1 MSHHTG
7 KTKNYKIPVKKQPA
21 VNAKTMQ
28 NPMSSIFEQRPWIF
42 VILLFLL
49 VSVIYFPT
57 AFQKMFPPASDTMQW
72 QGAAQKLI
80 EYNETHSDRA
90 LWQPNMFS
98 GMPSYLISFPNRYP
112 FVENVTKLVD
122 KVMNWRIFLLFLGGL
137 GVFILL
143 RFLGL
148 DGFSSFFG
156 AVAFVFSCHWT
167 GLLDIGHNTKYRAIM
182 WIPWVVWGIMYL
194 KQKRSLL
201 GFGLA
206 SVFLIAQLRENHPQI
221 SYYLYLFIGMYWI
234 YSLIE
239 NFKSKEWSRFAVFT
253 MLLVAVFAIMGVA
266 VLNPYLSTWEYGHY
280 TIRGGETG
288 LDKAYAQGWSFHPLE
303 ILTFIIPDFYGGINQ
318 TYWGFMEFTQIY
330 NYMGLLILVLAVF
343 ALFGKRKKLAWFM
356 LVSALLFLVMSF
368 GKFGGGLSDL
378 LLRYLPY
385 FNKFRVPSMLL
396 VMVQFI
402 VPVMAALGLATIIDK
417 AKEDDKLFLKRFK
430 TWYIIAA
437 VVFVLFLILG
447 KSIFGGMP
455 FTNENE
461 IAQYQQNNAMSQL
474 EQLKD
479 TRLNLLYKSGAISL
493 LILVAGLSFIFLFL
507 RKNLNKTVFLIL
519 ILILAFVDLW
529 IYTGKSLKNV
539 EPARYKQDYFAKRDF
554 DEFLLSDTENY
565 RIFPLNSNMTGVL
578 RLQGWWAYRHQT
590 IQGYHGAKLKRY
602 QEVLENC
609 IDNKLRQ
616 GQINWNVLNML
627 NTKYIIF
634 SDSLPFFNL
643 QPVFTSYENNL
654 VVHRNYTARPRAWFV
669 DSLKVISEPQK
680 IWGELNS
687 ESFNPT
693 VSAIV
698 EKEVTGVESPT
709 VRNVT
714 QTKAEMHELS
724 FDVETDKPAFLTVS
738 EIYYPAGWKAYID
751 GNETE
756 IHPANYILRGVVVPA
771 GKHTLEMKFEP
782 QSYKVS
788 VGLSLIGILVSLL
801 SLLAGLFF
809 WYRESKAEVKPAA

>member
-7 KTKNYKIPVKKQPA
+7 KSKHYKLPEKKQSA
-21 VNAKTMQ
+21 VKAKAAEH
-28 NPMSSIFEQRPWIF
+28 PMADFLERKPWIYM
-42 VILLFLL
+42 ILLFLL

-57 AFQKMFPPASDTMQW
+57 AFRQMFPPASDTMQW

-80 EYNETHSDRA
+80 EYNDANSDRA

-137 GVFILL
+137 GVFLLL

-148 DGFSSFFG
+148 DGFTSFFG
-156 AVAFVFSCHWT
+156 AIAFVFSCHWT
-167 GLLDIGHNTKYRAIM
+167 GLLDIGHNTKYRAVM

-194 KQKRSLL
+194 KQKRNLL

-206 SVFLIAQLRENHPQI
+206 SVFLIAQIRENHPQI

-239 NFKSKEWSRFAVFT
+239 NFKSKDWSKFAVFT
-253 MLLVAVFAIMGVA
+253 MLLIGVFAIMGLA

-303 ILTFIIPDFYGGINQ
+303 IMTLIIPDFYGGINQ
-318 TYWGFMEFTQIY
+318 TYWGYMEFTQIY
-330 NYMGLLILVLAVF
+330 NYMGLLVLVLAVF
-343 ALFGKRKKLAWFM
+343 ALFGKRKKLSWF
-356 LVSALLFLVMSF
+356 LLISSFIFYVMSF
-368 GKFGGGLSDL
+368 GKFGGALSDFL
-378 LLRYLPY
+378 LQYLPY

-402 VPVMAALGLATIIDK
+402 IPVMAALGLATIIDK
-417 AKEDDKLFLKRFK
+417 AKEDDKGFLKKFQ
-430 TWYIIAA
+430 TWYIVVA

-447 KSIFGGMP
+447 KSIFGGLP
-455 FTNENE
+455 FTTENE
-461 IAQYQQNNAMSQL
+461 IAQLQQNNAMGQL
-474 EQLKD
+474 AQIKEA
-479 TRLNLLYKSGAISL
+479 RLDLLYKSGALSL
-493 LILVAGLSFIFLFL
+493 LILFAGFSFIYLYL
-507 RKNLNKTVFLIL
+507 RKIMVKTVFLVL
-519 ILILAFVDLW
+519 LLLLVFVDLW
-529 IYTGKSLKNV
+529 IYTGKSLKNI

-554 DEFLLSDTENY
+554 DEFLLNDTENY
-565 RIFPLNSNMTGVL
+565 RIYPLNPNMSGVL
-578 RLQGWWAYRHQT
+578 RLAGWWAYRHQT

-609 IDNKLRQ
+609 IDSQLRQ

-627 NTKYIIF
+627 NTKYVIY

-643 QPVFTSYENNL
+643 QPVFTSFDNNL
-654 VVHRNYTARPRAWFV
+654 VVHRNFTARPRAWFV
-669 DSLKVISEPQK
+669 DSLKVISEPQE
-680 IWGELNS
+680 IWNELNS
-687 ESFNPT
+687 ESFNPAGT
-693 VSAIV
+693 AIV
-698 EKEVTGVESPT
+698 EKAVSGVESPT

-714 QTKAEMHELS
+714 QTKAEMHEIS
-724 FDVETDKPAFLTVS
+724 FEVETDKPAFLTVS
-738 EIYYPAGWKAYID
+738 EVYYPAGWKAFID

-782 QSYKVS
+782 ESYKLS
-788 VGLSLIGILVSLL
+788 VGLSLIGILISLL

-809 WYRESKAEVKPAA
+809 WYRQRKAEAKPAA